1 VAALP
6 ANGLTV
12 RIRVTQRANCQA
24 VARQF
29 VDFAAAGAGERFV
42 GVFVN
47 ARRIESPACAGGG

>member
-1 VAALP
+1 
-6 ANGLTV
+6 
-12 RIRVTQRANCQA
+12 VTQRANCQA